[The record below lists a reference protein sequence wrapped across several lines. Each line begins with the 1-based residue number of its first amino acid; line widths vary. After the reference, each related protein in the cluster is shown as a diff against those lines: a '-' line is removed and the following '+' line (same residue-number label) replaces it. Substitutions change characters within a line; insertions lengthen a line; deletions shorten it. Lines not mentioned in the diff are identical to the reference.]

1 MAIKKYSKVKFT
13 LRKEL
18 LFILGAVVLMVVATL
33 LFNLPNKEEK
43 FLDKWNTAGSQIT
56 ENLLYEEITFEEL
69 EGKINSDEYVFVL
82 FVNPNDATSVT
93 LFDTVYQLAVSQYEI
108 DKVYLVDAEFV
119 MVDKDREED
128 AEFDSELSEI
138 EAKFKKQN
146 ETDED
151 GNPVT
156 ITLDQYPNFWVFQNG
171 YLVKEVNQD
180 IVTAEGSWE
189 SELRQVLNF
198 SKLN

>member
-18 LFILGAVVLMVVATL
+18 LFILGAVVLMVVATI

-43 FLDKWNTAGSQIT
+43 FLKKWNEAGSQLT

-69 EGKINSDEYVFVL
+69 EEKINANEYVFVL
-82 FVNPNDATSVT
+82 FVNPSDQTSVT
-93 LFDTVYQLAVSQYEI
+93 LFDTVYQLAVGQYEI
-108 DKVYLVDAEFV
+108 DKVYLVDAEV
-119 MVDKDREED
+119 SMVDKNREED
-128 AEFDSELSEI
+128 AEFDAELKAI
-138 EAKFKKQN
+138 ESKFKKET

-156 ITLDQYPNFWVFQNG
+156 ITLDQYPNFWVFKNG

-180 IVTAEGSWE
+180 LVEAEGSWE

-198 SKLN
+198 SKEK

>member
-18 LFILGAVVLMVVATL
+18 LFILGAVVLMIVATI

-43 FLDKWNTAGSQIT
+43 FLEKWNNAGSQIT

-69 EGKINSDEYVFVL
+69 EEKINADEYVFVL
-82 FVNPNDATSVT
+82 FVNPNDSASVT
-93 LFDTVYQLAVSQYEI
+93 LFDSVYQLAVNTYEI
-108 DKVYLVDAEFV
+108 DKVYLVDSEFV
-119 MVDKDREED
+119 MGGEDREED
-128 AEFDSELSEI
+128 AEFDSMLSEI
-138 EAKFKKQN
+138 ETKFKKET

-156 ITLDQYPNFWVFQNG
+156 ITLDQYPNFWVFKNG
-171 YLVKEVNQD
+171 YLVKEVNQE
-180 IVTAEGSWE
+180 VVKAEGSWE
-189 SELRQVLNF
+189 SEIVQVLNY
-198 SKLN
+198 SKAE

>member
-18 LFILGAVVLMVVATL
+18 LFILGAVVLMVVATI

-43 FLDKWNTAGSQIT
+43 FLEKWNTAGSQIN
-56 ENLLYEEITFEEL
+56 ENLLYEEISFDDLEE
-69 EGKINSDEYVFVL
+69 KIKADEYVFVL
-82 FVNPNDATSVT
+82 FVNPGDQTSVT
-93 LFDTVYQLAVSQYEI
+93 LFDTVYQLAAGQYEI

-119 MVDKDREED
+119 MGDKDREED
-128 AEFDSELSEI
+128 ADFDSELKAI
-138 EAKFKKQN
+138 ETKFKKQT

-156 ITLDQYPNFWVFQNG
+156 ITLDQYPNFWVFRNG

-189 SELRQVLNF
+189 SELRQVLNY
-198 SKLN
+198 SKSE